1 MTLNP
6 TFETNGR
13 GTLPL
18 PPVIQGQLGLKLP
31 KDHPVLTV
39 DGVMSE
45 CGEFMDLRREHVR
58 QLWESQAFTGFNIAR
73 DKKTHLELRLLRK
86 SVDLFRATNGRK
98 HFMAEWPQIFR
109 LLVPH
114 QKPFV
119 TGKEIARVL
128 ICDRGHVENLINDK
142 VLVVLKKSQPG
153 PGGTP
158 TISRDSFETF
168 LKGRLQ

>member
-1 MTLNP
+1 MSVA
-6 TFETNGR
+6 
-13 GTLPL
+13 TLPL
-18 PPVIQGQLGLKLP
+18 PPTIQGQLGIKLP

-45 CGEFMDLRREHVR
+45 CGEFMELRREHVR
-58 QLWESQAFTGFNIAR
+58 QLWESQAITGFNIAR
-73 DKKTHLELRLLRK
+73 DRETHQELRLLRK

-98 HFMAEWPQIFR
+98 RCDLQWPQIFR
-109 LLVPH
+109 LVVPH

-128 ICDRGHVENLINDK
+128 ICDRGHVENLINDGT
-142 VLVVLKKSQPG
+142 LVALTKAQCG

-158 TISRDSFETF
+158 TISRLSFENF
-168 LKGRLQ
+168 LKGRLAA